1 MNNKLFAHLLES
13 GLETE
18 VAETIAK
25 SFDGS
30 EEDGVDQNEL
40 VKAMVEIR
48 ETFEKGN
55 ADHEEELQAAIEEA
69 ADVVDAVSKGADA
82 LLAEVREQN
91 DSLAKGM
98 IAMAEALDEIRAA
111 VAAKEVATEEVQ
123 KSLRVVQDKVDTPV
137 VKSVDF
143 DADVLDHPATSGEEI
158 TTQSLISKALSK
170 LENLEEEG
178 GVERGHNL
186 SKAITLLESGANP
199 VEIAAQFDLN

>member
-30 EEDGVDQNEL
+30 DEEGADQNEL

-55 ADHEEELQAAIEEA
+55 ADHEEELQAAIEDA

-98 IAMAEALDEIRAA
+98 IAIAEALDEIRAA

-123 KSLRVVQDKVDTPV
+123 KSLQVVQNKVDAPV

-143 DADVLDHPATSGEEI
+143 DADVIEHPATTGEGI
-158 TTQSLISKALSK
+158 TTQTLISKALSK
-170 LENLEEEG
+170 LENLEDEG
-178 GVERGHNL
+178 GVERGHSL

-199 VEIAAQFDLN
+199 VEIAAQFNLN

>member
-186 SKAITLLESGANP
+186 SKAIKLE
-199 VEIAAQFDLN
+199 EY

>member
-1 MNNKLFAHLLES
+1 MNDKLFAHLLES
-13 GLETE
+13 GLETG

-30 EEDGVDQNEL
+30 DEEGVDQNEL

-48 ETFEKGN
+48 DTFEKGN
-55 ADHEEELQAAIEEA
+55 TDHEEELQAAIEEA

-111 VAAKEVATEEVQ
+111 VAAKRCSNGRGSKEP
-123 KSLRVVQDKVDTPV
+123 S
-137 VKSVDF
+137 SC
-143 DADVLDHPATSGEEI
+143 SG
-158 TTQSLISKALSK
+158 QS
-170 LENLEEEG
+170 
-178 GVERGHNL
+178 
-186 SKAITLLESGANP
+186 
-199 VEIAAQFDLN
+199 

>member
-1 MNNKLFAHLLES
+1 MNEALLTHLLNS
-13 GLETE
+13 GLDNG
-18 VAETIAK
+18 VAEDIAK
-25 SFDGS
+25 SFGELDGV
-30 EEDGVDQNEL
+30 GVDQNEL

-55 ADHEEELQAAIEEA
+55 TDHEEELQSAIEEA

-111 VAAKEVATEEVQ
+111 IAAKDVATEEVQ
-123 KSLRVVQDKVDTPV
+123 KSLEAVQNKVDTPV
-137 VKSVDF
+137 VKSMGF
-143 DADVLDHPATSGEEI
+143 DADFVDHPATQEGEI

-170 LENLEEEG
+170 LENLEEG

-199 VEIAAQFDLN
+199 VEIAAQFNLN

>member
-158 TTQSLISKALSK
+158 TTRSLISKALSK